1 MHTRSKG
8 CARIDMDDHFIP
20 VFRLYFLPGRDDQNV
35 VHIELFEI
43 LFPVVD
49 PVLIL
54 RLGFCKRAGAQIGKR
69 LQFFQRL
76 FDFHHH
82 RRDIIILIEIKT
94 YLRHALIRRKL
105 RQNVDE
111 HSLRL
116 FLGQRDIILNL
127 NALDAEFIQCVADEI
142 HRLCGGR
149 QRKFLPFHV
158 RYLSLLKRLIS
169 QIFTFHHAAIFSSF
183 SL

>member
-1 MHTRSKG
+1 MHARTKRRT
-8 CARIDMDDHFIP
+8 RIDLNQQLVLVLLRHC
-20 VFRLYFLPGRDDQNV
+20 LPGRLDKDV
-35 VHIELFEI
+35 IDRKRFEI

-76 FDFHHH
+76 FDFRHH

-116 FLGQRDIILNL
+116 FLGQRDIVLNL